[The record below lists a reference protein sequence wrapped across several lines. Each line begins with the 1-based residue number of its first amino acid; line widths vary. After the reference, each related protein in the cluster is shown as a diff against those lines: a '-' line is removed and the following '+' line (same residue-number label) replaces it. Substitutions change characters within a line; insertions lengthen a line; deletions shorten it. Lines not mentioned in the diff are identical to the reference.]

1 MRKWRKP
8 QINSESKSTYLSLC
22 HLVVVVREGQIA
34 TPGVDVHVVP

>member
-1 MRKWRKP
+1 MDSSVNHNLIWR
-8 QINSESKSTYLSLC
+8 KSTYLSLC